1 MVQDSVS
8 VTDKDQYCPSLDSQ
22 VQNKCITFFSRTR
35 PSLMTHT
42 HFSITK
48 VHLKTRYSML
58 FYHKIQYG
66 FRKKN
71 VDTFQIF
78 SKTSKLFIFIPCVEF
93 KNWTL
98 GIYSKFVLFVNILSS
113 FSLTLWTV
121 AHNSFFVAYK
131 QMCRWASNFL
141 GNMQK
146 FLEICDWKNTVTQKT
161 SFQNSKGLYLKDSF
175 VVHSFQTK
183 SFTGE
188 VWFTAC

>member
-1 MVQDSVS
+1 MGRSSYIVVQDSLS
-8 VTDKDQYCPSLDSQ
+8 VTVKDQYCPCLDSQ

-58 FYHKIQYG
+58 LYHKIQYG

-78 SKTSKLFIFIPCVEF
+78 SKTSKLFIFIPCIAF

-98 GIYSKFVLFVNILSS
+98 GIYSKFVLFVNIQSS
-113 FSLTLWTV
+113 FSLRLSTV
-121 AHNSFFVAYK
+121 GQQAIFVTRRCADEQAIFGMMK
-131 QMCRWASNFL
+131 
-141 GNMQK
+141 
-146 FLEICDWKNTVTQKT
+146 
-161 SFQNSKGLYLKDSF
+161 
-175 VVHSFQTK
+175 
-183 SFTGE
+183 
-188 VWFTAC
+188 